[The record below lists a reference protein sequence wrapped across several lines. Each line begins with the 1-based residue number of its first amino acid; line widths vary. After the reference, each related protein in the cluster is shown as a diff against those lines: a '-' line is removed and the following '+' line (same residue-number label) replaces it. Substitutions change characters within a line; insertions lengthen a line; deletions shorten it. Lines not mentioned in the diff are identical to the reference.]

1 MASIMLLNIISYPI
15 ISLINTYTSTKMSQ
29 TLQKKKI
36 YAHITYSNWQES
48 SKHHSMNLLTRL
60 TNDVS
65 TITGTVMQ
73 TIPSIISLSITL
85 LASFTTLIYLSPA
98 IAVVAIFIGPFLLLI
113 SRLFAKKRK
122 KNL

>member
-1 MASIMLLNIISYPI
+1 
-15 ISLINTYTSTKMSQ
+15 
-29 TLQKKKI
+29 
-36 YAHITYSNWQES
+36 
-48 SKHHSMNLLTRL
+48 MNLLTRL

-113 SRLFAKKRK
+113 SRLFAKKLKKFIKKFKKKMLNIEPLFRK
-122 KNL
+122 V